1 MLYKNKYVVGGITM
15 SVNTELEQHITTLT
29 DEEKNDFIK
38 HIYLI
43 LNNRSNSDL
52 IVRAK
57 ISELVGRYI
66 NIAK

>member
-1 MLYKNKYVVGGITM
+1 MLYKNKYVVGGIAM

>member
-1 MLYKNKYVVGGITM
+1 M

-66 NIAK
+66 NITK

>member
-1 MLYKNKYVVGGITM
+1 M
-15 SVNTELEQHITTLT
+15 SVHTELEQQIAKLT

-38 HIYLI
+38 HVYLI

-66 NIAK
+66 QINSSK

>member
-1 MLYKNKYVVGGITM
+1 M
-15 SVNTELEQHITTLT
+15 STHPELEKHIATLT

-52 IVRAK
+52 IIRAK
-57 ISELVGRYI
+57 IRELVDRYI
-66 NIAK
+66 DIKK

>member
-1 MLYKNKYVVGGITM
+1 M
-15 SVNTELEQHITTLT
+15 SLNTELEQHITTLT

-52 IVRAK
+52 IIRAK
-57 ISELVGRYI
+57 IRELVDRYI
-66 NIAK
+66 NISK